1 MGLDVLA
8 SDLPGHE
15 LLIGVR
21 VQRLDGL
28 PDWEYYPARDV
39 IHLAAR
45 RYELSRPS
53 GGQA

>member
-1 MGLDVLA
+1 MALDVLA

-28 PDWEYYPARDV
+28 PDWEYYPAIDV
-39 IHLAAR
+39 ILLAAR
-45 RYELSRPS
+45 RHELSLPP
-53 GGQA
+53 GGQT